1 VTITEPHL
9 PACLPVVC
17 AASVSDA
24 CVEAGSL
31 AAYSVQLSTGL
42 CPARGSQTVVFRGV
56 PCGPSNSL
64 VQWEA
69 LSAPACGANLAR
81 ASLDPKQQADWV
93 GQCGVP
99 PMQISGL
106 PTKICG
112 SASTMSGDQRPRRV
126 RSVVAPPHMPSGDSA
141 DVAAVTPMS
150 LGRANLAKGESSTT
164 WGMARIGAREGE
176 QAGGVQAGVHVVGD
190 DAVLWSSARAL
201 PSMLCV

>member
-1 VTITEPHL
+1 MTVL
-9 PACLPVVC
+9 SAACLQPT
-17 AASVSDA
+17 VSDA

-42 CPARGSQTVVFRGV
+42 CPTRGAETVIFRGV
-56 PCGPSNSL
+56 PCGPASSL

-81 ASLDPKQQADWV
+81 ATLDPKQQADWV

-112 SASTMSGDQRPRRV
+112 SASTMATGQRPRRI
-126 RSVVAPPHMPSGDSA
+126 RSVVAPPHLPMPADGADASA
-141 DVAAVTPMS
+141 VHPLS
-150 LGRANLAKGESSTT
+150 LARTDMAKGESSTN
-164 WGMARIGAREGE
+164 WGMGRIGARDGE
-176 QAGGVQAGVHVVGD
+176 
-190 DAVLWSSARAL
+190 
-201 PSMLCV
+201 